1 MRVVHVVTAFPRYAG
16 DPITPWLVEL
26 VRRQRAAGIDASV
39 LAPSYRGGPADE
51 GFAIP
56 VRRFRYAPAGL
67 ETDRLRRRP
76 AYGALLPGYLAGGTR
91 AAAALGRS
99 GVDVAH
105 VHWPMPHVL
114 MGAAMRRASGGRTAL
129 VCSYYSV
136 EINWVRRRL
145 PALVPFLRWSV
156 RTADAVTAISHATA
170 EAVRD
175 LESLPVAVVP
185 YGAALEDDGAGIS
198 RPAFAGGDPLRL
210 LFVGRLVERKGVEV
224 LVRALAKL
232 RAEKPA
238 TLTVIGEGKWAG
250 RIRAEVSRLDLDE
263 MVRFTGHVSADR
275 LAAEYEAADILVLP
289 AVVDSKGDTEGLGVV
304 ILEGLRFERPVVAS
318 EVGGVVDIVR
328 EGESGWLVPPGDA
341 DALAARLL
349 EVAANPERARE
360 VAARG
365 RTMAGETFSWP
376 RILAATRK
384 VYELAMERR
393 GRRP

>member
-1 MRVVHVVTAFPRYAG
+1 
-16 DPITPWLVEL
+16 
-26 VRRQRAAGIDASV
+26 
-39 LAPSYRGGPADE
+39 
-51 GFAIP
+51 
-56 VRRFRYAPAGL
+56 
-67 ETDRLRRRP
+67 
-76 AYGALLPGYLAGGTR
+76 
-91 AAAALGRS
+91 
-99 GVDVAH
+99 
-105 VHWPMPHVL
+105 
-114 MGAAMRRASGGRTAL
+114 MRRASGGRTAL